1 MKYCTA
7 CKKVC
12 AEEKVDK
19 LEHEPGDWEVE
30 AEATC
35 EKAGKKVKHCKVCK
49 EVCEEKTLDK
59 LEHEPGDWEVETEA
73 TCWSEGEESVY
84 CKYCGEWL
92 DTGKFPLWS
101 TNRKKS
107 GLCSRSL
114 PALMKEPR

>member
-35 EKAGKKVKHCKVCK
+35 EKAGKK
-49 EVCEEKTLDK
+49 
-59 LEHEPGDWEVETEA
+59 
-73 TCWSEGEESVY
+73 
-84 CKYCGEWL
+84 
-92 DTGKFPLWS
+92 
-101 TNRKKS
+101 
-107 GLCSRSL
+107 
-114 PALMKEPR
+114 